1 MLPQLDLTPDPSDT
15 LAMEI
20 GEVIQKVST
29 MSGQEIWT
37 SVANTIIKLGLKILA
52 ALLIYI
58 VGAWLIRRVKKILR
72 NVFTRRKVEPSL
84 SSFTISF
91 VNISLTVLLFV
102 MVVTILGVPAS
113 TFAALLAAG
122 GLAIGMALSGTLQNF
137 AGGVMILLFKPFKVG
152 DYIETNGFGGTVDA
166 INITT
171 TQIHTSDNKIVFLPN
186 GSVANTNIQNY
197 TASNIRRVEWSVSI
211 EYGDDAG
218 KGIELLQ
225 KYLSDDPRVLAP
237 PTAPAAPFAALQ
249 QLGDSAIVLVARAWT
264 NVENYWGL
272 FFDINRKIY
281 EDFPKQ
287 GMNFPFP
294 QLDVHVRN
302 VQD

>member
-152 DYIETNGFGGTVDA
+152 DYIEANGFGGTVDA

-171 TQIHTSDNKIVFLPN
+171 TQIHTVDNKIVFLPN
-186 GSVANTNIQNY
+186 GNLANSSIQNN
-197 TASNIRRVEWSVSI
+197 TASDIRRVEWTVSI
-211 EYGDDAG
+211 AYGDDAG

-225 KYLSDDPRVLAP
+225 KYLSEDPRVLHTPQAP
-237 PTAPAAPFAALQ
+237 NAPFAALQ
-249 QLGDSAIVLVARAWT
+249 QLGDSAIILVARAWT
-264 NVENYWGL
+264 KGSDYWGL

-294 QLDVHVRN
+294 QLDVHVRKE
-302 VQD
+302 